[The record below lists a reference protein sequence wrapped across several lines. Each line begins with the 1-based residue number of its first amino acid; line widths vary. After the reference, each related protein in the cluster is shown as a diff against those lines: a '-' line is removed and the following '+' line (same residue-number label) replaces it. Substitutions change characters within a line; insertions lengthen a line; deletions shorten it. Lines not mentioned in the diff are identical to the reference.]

1 MALSIDSFH
10 PAEAFESLCGRGTY
24 FQIFPRRQ
32 FPNCNGGRFLFSKID
47 MVDCDTQSKSPGTK
61 ESGEV

>member
-47 MVDCDTQSKSPGTK
+47 MVDM
-61 ESGEV
+61 